1 MGNRMASSSRK
12 RFHVLGRAALLG
24 ALLLLVVVLLT
35 VLLAQKSQELWQR
48 SATPVPDA
56 QINIDVG
63 LPRGTIPVSAFGMNT
78 AVWDNNLLDPD
89 VPRLM
94 RRAGI
99 TMLRFPGGSTADV
112 YNWRDNSITLG
123 HWYVNP
129 NDTFDAFIGVAH
141 QIGAQAFI
149 TVNYGSNTTGTDGG
163 DPAEAAAW
171 VQYAN
176 ITKHYDISY
185 WEIGNEV
192 YGNGTYS
199 SAWEADLHATKGPAT
214 YAINVLKYV
223 SAMKAV
229 DPSIKVGVALTTP
242 NGQLDTDPGA
252 ARGERQM
259 ADWNSTVLSTVCS
272 QIDFVDTHW
281 YPNWPA
287 QADNISSDAMLLSH
301 VSQIPGM
308 MSQLRS
314 EISQY
319 CGTHAKDVQI
329 LVGETN
335 AGNPGKQSVSPVNA
349 SFLADNYMTWL
360 ENGASDVSWWDLH
373 NGIDTSGNN
382 SSSLYGTATYGDQGM
397 LSSGTC
403 SAGLCEPPANM
414 PFPPYFG
421 MQMLTHLGV
430 PGDQMVAASSRQRR
444 VSAHAV
450 RQTNGNL
457 AVLLV
462 NKDPGTSYTLTV
474 SLSGYNPASRA
485 TVYSYGM
492 QSASI
497 SSYPKS
503 GIGLTF
509 TQTLPPY
516 SLTTVV
522 LTPAPTG
529 TPTLTS
535 ASSPTPPPRLPPIQT
550 SIPSVPRW
558 SLVMSSKSYMSDR
571 STHSGDAQNR
581 RQRAV
586 FPRVA

>member
-1 MGNRMASSSRK
+1 MGERLASSSRK
-12 RFHVLGRAALLG
+12 HFHVLGRAALLG
-24 ALLLLVVVLLT
+24 VLLLVVVPLT
-35 VLLAQKSQELWQR
+35 VLLAQKSQELWQG
-48 SATPVPDA
+48 SVTPVPDA
-56 QINIDVG
+56 QITIDVR
-63 LPRGTIPVSAFGMNT
+63 LSPGTIPASAFGMNT
-78 AVWDNNLLDPD
+78 AVWDNNLRDSD
-89 VPRLM
+89 VPGLM
-94 RRAGI
+94 RRAGV

-112 YNWRDNSITLG
+112 YHWRDNSFTLG
-123 HWYVNP
+123 HGYVNP
-129 NDTFDAFIGVAH
+129 NTFDSFMGVAH

-176 ITKHYDISY
+176 ITKHYSISY

-199 SAWEADLHATKGPAT
+199 SAWEADLHATKGPAI
-214 YAINVLKYV
+214 YASNVLKYV

-229 DPSIKVGVALTTP
+229 DPSIKVGVALIIP
-242 NGQLDTDPGA
+242 NGQLDTDSGA
-252 ARGERQM
+252 VGSERQM
-259 ADWNSTVLSTVCS
+259 ADWNSTVLSTACS
-272 QIDFVDTHW
+272 QIDFVDIHW
-281 YPNWPA
+281 YPKLPA
-287 QADNISSDAMLLSH
+287 QADNSSPDAMLLSH

-314 EISQY
+314 EISHY

-335 AGNPGKQSVSPVNA
+335 TGNPGKQRISLVNA
-349 SFLADNYMTWL
+349 SFLADSYMTWL
-360 ENGASDVSWWDLH
+360 EHGASNVSWWDLH
-373 NGIDTSGNN
+373 NGIEMSGNS
-382 SSSLYGTATYGDQGM
+382 SSSLYGTADYGDEGI
-397 LSSGTC
+397 LANGTC
-403 SAGLCEPPANM
+403 SAGLCEPPANI

-421 MQMLTHLGV
+421 MQMLTHLGA
-430 PGDQMVAASSRQRR
+430 PGDQMVLASSRQRL

-462 NKDPGTSYTLTV
+462 NKDPSTSYTFTV
-474 SLSGYNPASRA
+474 SLSGYNPAFRA
-485 TVYSYGM
+485 MVYSYGM

-497 SSYPKS
+497 SCNSET
-503 GIGLTF
+503 GISHTF
-509 TQTLPPY
+509 RQTLLPY

-535 ASSPTPPPRLPPIQT
+535 ASSPTPPPGLPPNEE
-550 SIPSVPRW
+550 
-558 SLVMSSKSYMSDR
+558 D
-571 STHSGDAQNR
+571 
-581 RQRAV
+581 
-586 FPRVA
+586 

>member
-1 MGNRMASSSRK
+1 MKDFIQPTSGFFSRSNTL
-12 RFHVLGRAALLG
+12 RRAALLG
-24 ALLLLVVVLLT
+24 ALLLIVVVPLT
-35 VLLAQKSQELWQR
+35 VLLVQKSQELWQR
-48 SATPVPDA
+48 SATPVPNA
-56 QINIDVG
+56 QITIDVG
-63 LPRGTIPVSAFGMNT
+63 LPRGTIPASAFGMNT

-89 VPRLM
+89 VPGLM

-99 TMLRFPGGSTADV
+99 TILRFPGGSTADV
-112 YNWRDNSITLG
+112 YHWQDNSITFG
-123 HWYVNP
+123 HGYVNP
-129 NDTFDAFIGVAH
+129 NTFDAFMGVAH

-176 ITKHYDISY
+176 ITKHYGISY

-199 SAWEADLHATKGPAT
+199 SAWEADLHASKGPAT
-214 YAINVLKYV
+214 YASNVLKYV

-242 NGQLDTDPGA
+242 NGQLDTDSGA
-252 ARGERQM
+252 ASGERQM
-259 ADWNSTVLSTVCS
+259 ADWNGTVLSTACS
-272 QIDFVDTHW
+272 QIDFVDIHW
-281 YPNWPA
+281 YPE
-287 QADNISSDAMLLSH
+287 QHTQGDNISPDAMLLSQ

-308 MSQLRS
+308 ISQLRS

-329 LVGETN
+329 LVGESNT
-335 AGNPGKQSVSPVNA
+335 GNPGKQRISLVNA
-349 SFLADNYMTWL
+349 LFLADSYMTWL
-360 ENGASDVSWWDLH
+360 ENGASNVSWWDLH
-373 NGIDTSGNN
+373 NGIEMSGNN
-382 SSSLYGTATYGDQGM
+382 SSSLYGTANYGDEGI
-397 LSSGTC
+397 LANGTC

-414 PFPPYFG
+414 PFPPYYG

-430 PGDQMVAASSRQRR
+430 PGDQMVSASSRQRR

-462 NKDPGTSYTLTV
+462 NKDPSMSYTLTV

-485 TVYSYGM
+485 TVYSYGI
-492 QSASI
+492 QSTSI
-497 SSYPKS
+497 SSNSES
-503 GIGLTF
+503 GISHTF
-509 TQTLPPY
+509 RQTLLPY

-535 ASSPTPPPRLPPIQT
+535 ASSPTLPPGL
-550 SIPSVPRW
+550 PPNEE
-558 SLVMSSKSYMSDR
+558 D
-571 STHSGDAQNR
+571 
-581 RQRAV
+581 
-586 FPRVA
+586 

>member
-1 MGNRMASSSRK
+1 MKGSIQLTSGFFSRSNT
-12 RFHVLGRAALLG
+12 LGRAALLG
-24 ALLLLVVVLLT
+24 ALLLVVVPLT

-48 SATPVPDA
+48 SATSVSDA

-89 VPRLM
+89 VPRLI

-123 HWYVNP
+123 HWYVNRH
-129 NDTFDAFIGVAH
+129 DTFDAFMGVAY

-199 SAWEADLHATKGPAT
+199 SAWEADLHVTKGPAT
-214 YAINVLKYV
+214 YASNVLEYV

-229 DPSIKVGVALTTP
+229 DPSIKVGIELATP
-242 NGQLDTDPGA
+242 NGQLDTDSKA
-252 ARGERQM
+252 ASGERQM
-259 ADWNSTVLSTVCS
+259 ADWNSTVLSTACS
-272 QIDFVDTHW
+272 QIDFVDIHW
-281 YPNWPA
+281 YPNQPA
-287 QADNISSDAMLLSH
+287 QTDNISLDAMLLSH
-301 VSQIPGM
+301 VNQIPGM

-335 AGNPGKQSVSPVNA
+335 TGNPGKQSVSLVNA
-349 SFLADNYMTWL
+349 SFLADSYMTWL
-360 ENGASDVSWWDLH
+360 EHGASNVSWWDLH

-382 SSSLYGTATYGDQGM
+382 SSSLYGTANYGDEGI
-397 LSSGTC
+397 LANGTC
-403 SAGLCEPPANM
+403 SAELCEPPANI
-414 PFPPYFG
+414 PFPPYYG

-430 PGDQMVAASSRQRR
+430 PGDQMVSASSRQSR
-444 VSAHAV
+444 VSVHAV

-457 AVLLV
+457 AMLLV
-462 NKDPGTSYTLTV
+462 NKDPSTSYTLTV

-497 SSYPKS
+497 SSNSES
-503 GIGLTF
+503 GISHAF
-509 TQTLPPY
+509 RQTLLPY

-529 TPTLTS
+529 TPPLTS
-535 ASSPTPPPRLPPIQT
+535 VSSPTPPPGLPPIQT
-550 SIPSVPRW
+550 AYLLCRGGALS
-558 SLVMSSKSYMSDR
+558 
-571 STHSGDAQNR
+571 
-581 RQRAV
+581 
-586 FPRVA
+586 